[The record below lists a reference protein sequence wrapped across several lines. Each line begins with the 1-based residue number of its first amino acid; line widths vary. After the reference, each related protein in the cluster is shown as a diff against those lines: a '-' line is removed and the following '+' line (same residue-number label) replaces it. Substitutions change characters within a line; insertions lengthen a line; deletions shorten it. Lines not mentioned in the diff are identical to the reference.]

1 MQQLH
6 NIQENVITLN
16 VGGQLYSTS
25 QSTLCSQKE
34 SMLATMF
41 SGYHQLEKPI
51 ENGAY
56 FIEADGKHFRT
67 ILNCLRGRIVYST
80 DLREDKKTFTELK
93 KEAEFY
99 NLVHLRDLVDICL
112 KRFG

>member
-1 MQQLH
+1 
-6 NIQENVITLN
+6 
-16 VGGQLYSTS
+16 
-25 QSTLCSQKE
+25 
-34 SMLATMF
+34 MLATMF

-56 FIEADGKHFRT
+56 FIEADGKPFRT

-80 DLREDKKTFTELK
+80 DLIKDRKTLKELK

-99 NLVHLRDLVDICL
+99 NLVHLKDFVDICL